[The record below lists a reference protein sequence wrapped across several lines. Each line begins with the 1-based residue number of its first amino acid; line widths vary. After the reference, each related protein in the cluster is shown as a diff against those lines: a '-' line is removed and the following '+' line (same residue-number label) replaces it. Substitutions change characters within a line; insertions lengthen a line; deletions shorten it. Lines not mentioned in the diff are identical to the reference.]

1 MKFREMT
8 YTRPD
13 IDALLARCKELAA
26 KAESA
31 ASGEALVAVYYEQS
45 RAFADYNTAANLAS
59 IHYTCDTRD
68 AAWKAEQDFFD
79 ANGPAVQNA
88 SVEISR
94 AFLANPHVDAL
105 TEAFGTTCVAGMKN
119 AVLGMDDRTIDLQKE
134 YNALVSQYQQV
145 YGGALVEF
153 DGKQLTIPQLG
164 PYKENLDPAVRRAAY
179 EAEAGYFDAH
189 RAELDELY
197 TKIVKNLNEQA
208 KILGYHD
215 YSELSYVRMNRIG
228 YGPEEIRKFRDQV
241 ANDVVP
247 QLKKVIELR
256 KKRTGIEHL
265 TFTDLPV
272 SFRDGNPKPIEGY
285 DARMAAS
292 RTMYHEL
299 SPETAAFIDFMQDNE
314 LFDVESRPGKMSGG
328 YMTSLPAYKAPFI
341 FANWN
346 NTSADVD
353 VLTHECGHAFEGYV
367 AERDPKVPADLECPG
382 MESAEIHSM
391 AMEFLTA
398 PWHHLLFGKDTEK
411 YALLHAEDSFLFL
424 AYGCIVDEFQ
434 HRMYQNPDL
443 TPDERNAVWLE
454 LEHKYRPWIDFDNLP
469 FYGRGAG
476 WQRQLHIYECPFYY
490 IDYCLSTMAALQFFL
505 LSLKDHKDAWQR
517 YLRLVRRAGMA
528 SYAELCET
536 AGLKVPFTD
545 GSIKAIAE
553 EMEQW
558 IAAHQVRAK
567 PNETS

>member
-1 MKFREMT
+1 MKFHEMT

-45 RAFADYNTAANLAS
+45 RAFADYNTAAQLAS

-68 AAWKAEQDFFD
+68 AYWKAEQDFFD
-79 ANGPAVQNA
+79 ANGPAVENA
-88 SVEISR
+88 RVEISR
-94 AFLANPHVDAL
+94 AFLANAHVDAL

-153 DGKQLTIPQLG
+153 D
-164 PYKENLDPAVRRAAY
+164 AAY
-179 EAEAGYFDAH
+179 EAEAAYFDAH
-189 RAELDELY
+189 RDELDGLY
-197 TKIVKNLNEQA
+197 TKIVKNLNAQA
-208 KILGYHD
+208 QILGYHD

-228 YGPEEIRKFRDQV
+228 YGPAEIRKFRDQV
-241 ANDVVP
+241 ASDVVP
-247 QLKKVIELR
+247 ELKKVIELR
-256 KKRTGIEHL
+256 CRRTGISHL
-265 TFTDLPV
+265 TFSDLPV
-272 SFRDGNPKPIEGY
+272 AFQNGNPSPIPGY
-285 DARMAAS
+285 DARMAAA

-299 SPETAAFIDFMQDNE
+299 SPETAEFIDFMQDNE

-328 YMTSLPAYKAPFI
+328 YMTSLPSYKAPFI

-434 HRMYQNPDL
+434 HKMYQNPDL

-454 LEHKYRPWIDFDNLP
+454 LEQPALLWPRCRL
-469 FYGRGAG
+469 
-476 WQRQLHIYECPFYY
+476 
-490 IDYCLSTMAALQFFL
+490 AASAPHL
-505 LSLKDHKDAWQR
+505 
-517 YLRLVRRAGMA
+517 
-528 SYAELCET
+528 
-536 AGLKVPFTD
+536 
-545 GSIKAIAE
+545 
-553 EMEQW
+553 
-558 IAAHQVRAK
+558 
-567 PNETS
+567 

>member
-1 MKFREMT
+1 MKFSEMT

-13 IDALLARCKELAA
+13 INALLARCKQLAA
-26 KAESA
+26 KAA
-31 ASGEALVAVYYEQS
+31 DAQDGDALIQVYYEQS
-45 RAFADYNTAANLAS
+45 RAFADYTTASQLAN

-68 AAWKAEQDFFD
+68 AYWKAEQDFFD
-79 ANGPAVQNA
+79 ANGPAVTNA

-94 AFLANPHVDAL
+94 AFLANPYVDAL
-105 TEAFGTTCVAGMKN
+105 TEHFGTTCVAGMKN
-119 AVLGMDDRTIDLQKE
+119 AVLGMDDRTVELQKE

-179 EAEAGYFDAH
+179 EAEAAYFDAH
-189 RAELDELY
+189 RDELDGLY
-197 TKIVKNLNEQA
+197 TKIVKNLNAQA
-208 KILGYHD
+208 QILGYHD

-228 YGPEEIRKFRDQV
+228 YGPAEIRKFRDQV

-247 QLKKVIELR
+247 ELKKVIELR
-256 KKRTGIEHL
+256 CKRTGISHL
-265 TFTDLPV
+265 TFSDLPV
-272 SFRDGNPKPIEGY
+272 AFQDGNPSPIPGY
-285 DARMAAS
+285 DARMAAA

-299 SPETAAFIDFMQDNE
+299 SPETAEFIDFMQDNE

-328 YMTSLPAYKAPFI
+328 YMTSLPSYKAPFI

-490 IDYCLSTMAALQFFL
+490 IDDCLSTMAALQFFL
-505 LSLKDHKDAWQR
+505 LSLKDHKDAWER
-517 YLRLVRRAGMA
+517 YLKLVRRAGLA
-528 SYAELCET
+528 SYTELMQT
-536 AGLKVPFTD
+536 AGLKVPFED
-545 GSIKAIAE
+545 GSIKAIAQQ
-553 EMEQW
+553 MGQW
-558 IAAHQVRAK
+558 IAEHQV
-567 PNETS
+567 

>member
-1 MKFREMT
+1 MKFNEMT

-13 IDALLARCKELAA
+13 IGALLARCKELAA
-26 KAESA
+26 KAA
-31 ASGEALVAVYYEQS
+31 AAPDGDALVRLYYEQS
-45 RAFADYNTAANLAS
+45 EAFAEYNTAANLAN

-68 AAWKAEQDFFD
+68 AYWKAEQDFFD
-79 ANGPAVQNA
+79 ANGPAVTNA

-105 TEAFGTTCVAGMKN
+105 TEKFGTTCVAGMKN
-119 AVLGMDDRTIDLQKE
+119 AVLGMDDRTVELQQQF
-134 YNALVSQYQQV
+134 NALVSRYQQI
-145 YGGALVEF
+145 YGGALVEL

-164 PYKENLDPAVRRAAY
+164 PYKEDLDPAVRRAAY

-197 TKIVKNLNEQA
+197 GEIVKNLNAQA
-208 KILGYHD
+208 RVMGYHD

-247 QLKKVIELR
+247 QLQKVMAMR
-256 KKRTGIEHL
+256 AKRTGIARP
-265 TFTDLPV
+265 TFTDLPIM
-272 SFRDGNPKPIEGY
+272 FKDGNPKPIPGY
-285 DARMAAS
+285 KARMDAA

-299 SPETAAFIDFMQDNE
+299 SPETAEFIDFMQDNE

-328 YMTSLPAYKAPFI
+328 YMTSLPSYKAPFI

-346 NTSADVD
+346 NTSGDVD

-367 AERDPKVPADLECPG
+367 AERDPAIPADLECPG

-398 PWHHLLFGKDTEK
+398 PWHHLLFGQDTDK
-411 YALLHAEDSFLFL
+411 YALLHAEDSFVFL
-424 AYGCIVDEFQ
+424 AYGCEVDEFQ
-434 HRMYQNPDL
+434 HIMYQNPDL
-443 TPDERNAVWLE
+443 TPDERNAEWLK
-454 LEHKYRPWIDFDNLP
+454 LEKKYRPWIDFAGLP

-505 LSLKDHKDAWQR
+505 LSLTDHKDAWQR

-528 SYAELCET
+528 SYTELLET
-536 AGLKVPFTD
+536 AGLKVPFEE
-545 GSIKAIAE
+545 GSIKGIAQQMTDWLE
-553 EMEQW
+553 
-558 IAAHQVRAK
+558 AHQV
-567 PNETS
+567 

>member
-1 MKFREMT
+1 MKFNEMT

-13 IDALLARCKELAA
+13 IGALLARCKELAA
-26 KAESA
+26 KAA
-31 ASGEALVAVYYEQS
+31 AAPDGDALVRLYYEQS
-45 RAFADYNTAANLAS
+45 EAFAEYNTAANLAN

-68 AAWKAEQDFFD
+68 AYWKAEQDFFD
-79 ANGPAVQNA
+79 ANGPAVTNA

-94 AFLANPHVDAL
+94 AFLANPHVDVL
-105 TEAFGTTCVAGMKN
+105 TAKFGTTCVAGMKN
-119 AVLGMDDRTIDLQKE
+119 AVLGMDDRTVELQQQF
-134 YNALVSQYQQV
+134 NALVSRYQQI
-145 YGGALVEF
+145 YGGALVEL

-164 PYKENLDPAVRRAAY
+164 PYKEDLDPAVRRAAY

-197 TKIVKNLNEQA
+197 GEIVKNLNAQA
-208 KILGYHD
+208 RVMGYHD

-247 QLKKVIELR
+247 QLQKVMALR
-256 KKRTGIEHL
+256 AKRTGIARP
-265 TFTDLPV
+265 TFTDLPIM
-272 SFRDGNPKPIEGY
+272 FKDGNPKPIPGY
-285 DARMAAS
+285 KARMDAA

-299 SPETAAFIDFMQDNE
+299 SPETAEFIDFMQDNE

-328 YMTSLPAYKAPFI
+328 YMTSLPSYKAPFI

-346 NTSADVD
+346 NTSGDVD

-367 AERDPKVPADLECPG
+367 AERDPAIPADLECPG

-398 PWHHLLFGKDTEK
+398 PWHHLLFGRDTDK
-411 YALLHAEDSFLFL
+411 YALLHAEDSFVFL
-424 AYGCIVDEFQ
+424 AYGCEVDEFQ
-434 HRMYQNPDL
+434 HIMYQNPDL
-443 TPDERNAVWLE
+443 TPDERNAEWLK
-454 LEHKYRPWIDFDNLP
+454 LEKKYRPWIDFDNLP

-505 LSLKDHKDAWQR
+505 LSLTDHKDAWQR

-528 SYAELCET
+528 SYTELLET
-536 AGLKVPFTD
+536 AGLKVPFEE
-545 GSIKAIAE
+545 GSIKGIAQQMTDWLE
-553 EMEQW
+553 T
-558 IAAHQVRAK
+558 HQV
-567 PNETS
+567 

>member
-1 MKFREMT
+1 MKFNEMT

-13 IDALLARCKELAA
+13 IGALLARCKELAA
-26 KAESA
+26 KAA
-31 ASGEALVAVYYEQS
+31 AAPDGDALVRLYYEQS
-45 RAFADYNTAANLAS
+45 EAFAEYNTAANLAN

-68 AAWKAEQDFFD
+68 AYWKAEQDFFD
-79 ANGPAVQNA
+79 ANGPAVTNA

-105 TEAFGTTCVAGMKN
+105 TEKFGTTCVAGMKN
-119 AVLGMDDRTIDLQKE
+119 AVLSMDDRTVELQQQF
-134 YNALVSQYQQV
+134 NALVSRYQQI
-145 YGGALVEF
+145 YGGALVEL

-164 PYKENLDPAVRRAAY
+164 PYKEDLDPAVRRAAY

-197 TKIVKNLNEQA
+197 GEIVKNLNAQA
-208 KILGYHD
+208 RVMGYHD

-247 QLKKVIELR
+247 QLQKVMALR
-256 KKRTGIEHL
+256 ARRTGIARP
-265 TFTDLPV
+265 TFTDLPIM
-272 SFRDGNPKPIEGY
+272 FKDGNPKPIPGY
-285 DARMAAS
+285 KARMDAA

-299 SPETAAFIDFMQDNE
+299 SPETAEFIDFMQDNE

-328 YMTSLPAYKAPFI
+328 YMTSLPSYKAPFI

-346 NTSADVD
+346 DTSGDVD

-367 AERDPKVPADLECPG
+367 AERDPAIPADLECPG

-398 PWHHLLFGKDTEK
+398 PWHHLLFGRDTDK
-411 YALLHAEDSFLFL
+411 YALLHAEDSFVFL
-424 AYGCIVDEFQ
+424 AYGCEVDEFQ
-434 HRMYQNPDL
+434 HIMYQNPDL
-443 TPDERNAVWLE
+443 TPDERNAEWLK
-454 LEHKYRPWIDFDNLP
+454 LEKKYRPWIDFAGLP

-505 LSLKDHKDAWQR
+505 LSLTDHKDAWER
-517 YLRLVRRAGMA
+517 YLRLVRRAGTA
-528 SYAELCET
+528 SYTELLET
-536 AGLKVPFTD
+536 AGLKVPFEE
-545 GSIKAIAE
+545 GSIKGIAQQMTDWLE
-553 EMEQW
+553 N
-558 IAAHQVRAK
+558 HQV
-567 PNETS
+567 

>member
-1 MKFREMT
+1 MKFNEMT

-13 IDALLARCKELAA
+13 IDALLARCRELAA
-26 KAESA
+26 KAA
-31 ASGEALVAVYYEQS
+31 AAPDGDALVRLYYEQS
-45 RAFADYNTAANLAS
+45 EAFAEYNTAANLAN

-68 AAWKAEQDFFD
+68 AYWKAEQDFFD
-79 ANGPAVQNA
+79 ANGPAVTNA

-105 TEAFGTTCVAGMKN
+105 TEKFGTTCVAGMKN
-119 AVLGMDDRTIDLQKE
+119 AVLSMDDRTVELQQQF
-134 YNALVSQYQQV
+134 NALVSRYQQI
-145 YGGALVEF
+145 YGGALVELG
-153 DGKQLTIPQLG
+153 GKQLTIPQLG
-164 PYKENLDPAVRRAAY
+164 PYKEDLDPAVRRAAY

-197 TKIVKNLNEQA
+197 GQIVQNLNAQA
-208 KILGYHD
+208 RVMGYHD

-247 QLKKVIELR
+247 QLQKVMALR
-256 KKRTGIEHL
+256 AKRTGIAHPA
-265 TFTDLPV
+265 FTDLPIL
-272 SFRDGNPKPIEGY
+272 FRDGNPKPIPGY
-285 DARMAAS
+285 KARMDAA

-299 SPETAAFIDFMQDNE
+299 SPETAEFIDFMQDNE

-328 YMTSLPAYKAPFI
+328 YMTSLPSYKAPFI

-346 NTSADVD
+346 DTSGDVD

-367 AERDPKVPADLECPG
+367 AERDPAIPADLECPG

-398 PWHHLLFGKDTEK
+398 PWHHLLFGRDTDK
-411 YALLHAEDSFLFL
+411 YALLHAEDSFVFL
-424 AYGCIVDEFQ
+424 AYGWEGDEFP
-434 HRMYQNPDL
+434 HIMYQNPDL
-443 TPDERNAVWLE
+443 TPDERNAEWLK
-454 LEHKYRPWIDFDNLP
+454 LEKKYRPWIDFDNLP

-505 LSLKDHKDAWQR
+505 LSLTDHKDAWAR
-517 YLRLVRRAGMA
+517 YLRLVRRAGTA
-528 SYAELCET
+528 SYTELLET
-536 AGLKVPFTD
+536 AGLKVPFEE
-545 GSIKAIAE
+545 GSIKGIAQQMTDWLE
-553 EMEQW
+553 T
-558 IAAHQVRAK
+558 HQV
-567 PNETS
+567 

>member
-1 MKFREMT
+1 M
-8 YTRPD
+8 
-13 IDALLARCKELAA
+13 
-26 KAESA
+26 
-31 ASGEALVAVYYEQS
+31 
-45 RAFADYNTAANLAS
+45 ANL
-59 IHYTCDTRD
+59 TLWD
-68 AAWKAEQDFFD
+68 
-79 ANGPAVQNA
+79 
-88 SVEISR
+88 
-94 AFLANPHVDAL
+94 
-105 TEAFGTTCVAGMKN
+105 
-119 AVLGMDDRTIDLQKE
+119 
-134 YNALVSQYQQV
+134 
-145 YGGALVEF
+145 
-153 DGKQLTIPQLG
+153 
-164 PYKENLDPAVRRAAY
+164 
-179 EAEAGYFDAH
+179 
-189 RAELDELY
+189 
-197 TKIVKNLNEQA
+197 
-208 KILGYHD
+208 
-215 YSELSYVRMNRIG
+215 
-228 YGPEEIRKFRDQV
+228 
-241 ANDVVP
+241 
-247 QLKKVIELR
+247 QLKEWKSPKYKWVD
-256 KKRTGIEHL
+256 L
-265 TFTDLPV
+265 T
-272 SFRDGNPKPIEGY
+272 
-285 DARMAAS
+285 
-292 RTMYHEL
+292 HEL

-558 IAAHQVRAK
+558 IAAHQV
-567 PNETS
+567 

>member
-1 MKFREMT
+1 MKFNEMT

-13 IDALLARCKELAA
+13 IGALLARCRELAA
-26 KAESA
+26 KAA
-31 ASGEALVAVYYEQS
+31 AAPDGDALVRLYYEQS
-45 RAFADYNTAANLAS
+45 EAFAEYNTAANLAN

-68 AAWKAEQDFFD
+68 AYWKAEQDFFD
-79 ANGPAVQNA
+79 ANGPAVTNA

-105 TEAFGTTCVAGMKN
+105 TAKFGTTCVAGMKN
-119 AVLGMDDRTIDLQKE
+119 AVLGMDDRTVELQQQF
-134 YNALVSQYQQV
+134 NALVSRYQQI
-145 YGGALVEF
+145 YGGALVEL

-164 PYKENLDPAVRRAAY
+164 PYKEDLDPAVRRAAY

-197 TKIVKNLNEQA
+197 GEIVKNLNAQA
-208 KILGYHD
+208 RVMGYHD

-247 QLKKVIELR
+247 QLQKVMALR
-256 KKRTGIEHL
+256 AKRTGIARP
-265 TFTDLPV
+265 TFTDLPIM
-272 SFRDGNPKPIEGY
+272 FKDGNPKPIPGY
-285 DARMAAS
+285 KARMDAA

-299 SPETAAFIDFMQDNE
+299 SPETAEFIDFMQDNE

-328 YMTSLPAYKAPFI
+328 YMTSLPSYKAPFI

-346 NTSADVD
+346 NTSGDVD
-353 VLTHECGHAFEGYV
+353 VLTHECGHAFEGFV
-367 AERDPKVPADLECPG
+367 AERDPAIPADLECPG

-398 PWHHLLFGKDTEK
+398 PWHHLLFGRDTDK
-411 YALLHAEDSFLFL
+411 YALLHAEDSFVFL
-424 AYGCIVDEFQ
+424 AYGCEVDEFQ
-434 HRMYQNPDL
+434 HIMYQNPDL
-443 TPDERNAVWLE
+443 TPDERNAEWLK
-454 LEHKYRPWIDFDNLP
+454 LEKKYRPWIDFAGLP

-505 LSLKDHKDAWQR
+505 LSLTDHKDAWER

-528 SYAELCET
+528 SYTELLET
-536 AGLKVPFTD
+536 AGLKVPFEE
-545 GSIKAIAE
+545 GSIKGIAQQMTDWLE
-553 EMEQW
+553 N
-558 IAAHQVRAK
+558 HQV
-567 PNETS
+567 

>member
-1 MKFREMT
+1 MKFNEMT

-13 IDALLARCKELAA
+13 IDALLARCRELAA
-26 KAESA
+26 KAA
-31 ASGEALVAVYYEQS
+31 AAPDGDALVRLYYEQS
-45 RAFADYNTAANLAS
+45 EAFAEYNTAANLAN

-68 AAWKAEQDFFD
+68 AYWKAEQDFFD
-79 ANGPAVQNA
+79 ANGPAVTNA

-105 TEAFGTTCVAGMKN
+105 TEKFGTTCVAGMKN
-119 AVLGMDDRTIDLQKE
+119 AVLSMDDRTVELQQQF
-134 YNALVSQYQQV
+134 NALVSRYQQI
-145 YGGALVEF
+145 YGGALVEL

-164 PYKENLDPAVRRAAY
+164 PYKEDLDPAVRRAAY
-179 EAEAGYFDAH
+179 EAEASYFDAH

-197 TKIVKNLNEQA
+197 GQIVQNLNAQA
-208 KILGYHD
+208 RVMGYHD

-247 QLKKVIELR
+247 QLQKVMALR
-256 KKRTGIEHL
+256 AKRTGIAHPA
-265 TFTDLPV
+265 FTDLPIL
-272 SFRDGNPKPIEGY
+272 FRDGNPKPIPGY
-285 DARMAAS
+285 KARMDAA

-299 SPETAAFIDFMQDNE
+299 SPETAEFIDFMQDNE

-328 YMTSLPAYKAPFI
+328 YMTSLPSYKAPFI

-346 NTSADVD
+346 DTSGDVD

-367 AERDPKVPADLECPG
+367 AERDPAIPADLECPG

-398 PWHHLLFGKDTEK
+398 PWHHLLFGKDTDK
-411 YALLHAEDSFLFL
+411 YALLHAEDSFVFL
-424 AYGCIVDEFQ
+424 AYGCEVDEFQ
-434 HRMYQNPDL
+434 HIMYQNPDL
-443 TPDERNAVWLE
+443 TPDERNAEWLK
-454 LEHKYRPWIDFDNLP
+454 LEKKYRPWIDFDNLP

-505 LSLKDHKDAWQR
+505 LSLTDHKDAWAR
-517 YLRLVRRAGMA
+517 YLRLVRRAGTA
-528 SYAELCET
+528 SYTELLET
-536 AGLKVPFTD
+536 AGLKVPFEE
-545 GSIKAIAE
+545 GSIKGIAQQMTDWLE
-553 EMEQW
+553 N
-558 IAAHQVRAK
+558 HQV
-567 PNETS
+567 

>member
-1 MKFREMT
+1 MKFNEMT

-13 IDALLARCKELAA
+13 IGALLARCKELAA
-26 KAESA
+26 KAA
-31 ASGEALVAVYYEQS
+31 AAPDGDALVRLYYEQS
-45 RAFADYNTAANLAS
+45 EAFAEYNTAANLAN

-68 AAWKAEQDFFD
+68 EYWKAEQDFFD
-79 ANGPAVQNA
+79 ANGPAVTNA

-94 AFLANPHVDAL
+94 SFLANPHVDAL
-105 TEAFGTTCVAGMKN
+105 TEKFGTTCVAGMKN
-119 AVLGMDDRTIDLQKE
+119 AVLGMDDRTVELQQQF
-134 YNALVSQYQQV
+134 NALVSRYQQI
-145 YGGALVEF
+145 YGGALVEL

-164 PYKENLDPAVRRAAY
+164 PYKEDLDPAVRRAAY

-197 TKIVKNLNEQA
+197 GEIVKNLNAQA
-208 KILGYHD
+208 RVMGYHD

-247 QLKKVIELR
+247 QLQKVMAMR
-256 KKRTGIEHL
+256 AKRTGIARP
-265 TFTDLPV
+265 TFTDLPIM
-272 SFRDGNPKPIEGY
+272 FKDGNPKPIPGY
-285 DARMAAS
+285 KARMDAA

-299 SPETAAFIDFMQDNE
+299 SPETAEFIDFMQDNE

-328 YMTSLPAYKAPFI
+328 YMTSLPSYKAPFI

-346 NTSADVD
+346 NTSGDVD

-367 AERDPKVPADLECPG
+367 AELDPEVPADLECPG

-398 PWHHLLFGKDTEK
+398 PWHHLLFGRDTDK
-411 YALLHAEDSFLFL
+411 YALLHAEDSFVFL
-424 AYGCIVDEFQ
+424 AYGCEVDEFQ
-434 HRMYQNPDL
+434 HIMYQNPDL
-443 TPDERNAVWLE
+443 TPDERNAEWLK
-454 LEHKYRPWIDFDNLP
+454 LEKKYRPWIDFAGLP

-505 LSLKDHKDAWQR
+505 LSLTDHKDAWQR

-528 SYAELCET
+528 SYTELLET
-536 AGLKVPFTD
+536 AGLKVPFEE
-545 GSIKAIAE
+545 GSIKGIAQQMTDWLE
-553 EMEQW
+553 
-558 IAAHQVRAK
+558 AHQV
-567 PNETS
+567 

>member
-1 MKFREMT
+1 MKFNEMT

-13 IDALLARCKELAA
+13 IDALLARCRELAA
-26 KAESA
+26 KAA
-31 ASGEALVAVYYEQS
+31 AAPDGAALVRLYYEQS
-45 RAFADYNTAANLAS
+45 EAFAEYNTAANLAN

-68 AAWKAEQDFFD
+68 AYWKAEQDFFD
-79 ANGPAVQNA
+79 ANGPAVTNA

-105 TEAFGTTCVAGMKN
+105 TEKFGTTCVAGMKN
-119 AVLGMDDRTIDLQKE
+119 AVLSMDDRTVELQQQF
-134 YNALVSQYQQV
+134 NALVSRYQQI
-145 YGGALVEF
+145 YGGALVEL

-164 PYKENLDPAVRRAAY
+164 PYKEDLDPAVRRAAY

-197 TKIVKNLNEQA
+197 GQIVQNLNAQA
-208 KILGYHD
+208 RVMGYHD

-247 QLKKVIELR
+247 QLQKVMALR
-256 KKRTGIEHL
+256 AKRTGIAHPA
-265 TFTDLPV
+265 FTDLPIL
-272 SFRDGNPKPIEGY
+272 FRDGNPKPIPGY
-285 DARMAAS
+285 KARMDAA

-299 SPETAAFIDFMQDNE
+299 SPETAEFIDFMQDNE

-328 YMTSLPAYKAPFI
+328 YMTSLPSYKAPFI

-346 NTSADVD
+346 DTSGDVD

-367 AERDPKVPADLECPG
+367 AERDPAIPAELECPG

-398 PWHHLLFGKDTEK
+398 PWHHLLFGRDTDK
-411 YALLHAEDSFLFL
+411 YALLHAEDSFVFL
-424 AYGCIVDEFQ
+424 AYGCEVDEFQ
-434 HRMYQNPDL
+434 HIMYQNPDL
-443 TPDERNAVWLE
+443 TPDERNAEWLK
-454 LEHKYRPWIDFDNLP
+454 LEKKYRPWIDFDNLP

-505 LSLKDHKDAWQR
+505 LSLTDHKDAWER
-517 YLRLVRRAGMA
+517 YLRLVRRAGTA
-528 SYAELCET
+528 SYTELLET
-536 AGLKVPFTD
+536 AGLKVPFEE
-545 GSIKAIAE
+545 GSIKGIAQQMTDWLE
-553 EMEQW
+553 S
-558 IAAHQVRAK
+558 HQV
-567 PNETS
+567 

>member
-1 MKFREMT
+1 MKFNEMT

-13 IDALLARCKELAA
+13 IGALLARCKELAA
-26 KAESA
+26 KAA
-31 ASGEALVAVYYEQS
+31 AAPDGDALVRLYYEQS
-45 RAFADYNTAANLAS
+45 EAFAEYNTAANLAN

-68 AAWKAEQDFFD
+68 EYWKAEQDFFD
-79 ANGPAVQNA
+79 ANGPAVTNA

-94 AFLANPHVDAL
+94 AFLANPHVDVL
-105 TEAFGTTCVAGMKN
+105 TAKFGTTCVAGMKN
-119 AVLGMDDRTIDLQKE
+119 AVLGMDDRTVELQQQF
-134 YNALVSQYQQV
+134 NALVSRYQQI
-145 YGGALVEF
+145 YGGALVEL

-164 PYKENLDPAVRRAAY
+164 PYKEDLDPAVRRAAY

-197 TKIVKNLNEQA
+197 GEIVKNLNAQA
-208 KILGYHD
+208 RVMGYHD

-247 QLKKVIELR
+247 QLQKVMALR
-256 KKRTGIEHL
+256 AKRTGIARP
-265 TFTDLPV
+265 TFTDLPIM
-272 SFRDGNPKPIEGY
+272 FKDGNPKPIPGY
-285 DARMAAS
+285 KARMDAA

-299 SPETAAFIDFMQDNE
+299 SPETAEFIDFMQDNE

-328 YMTSLPAYKAPFI
+328 YMTSLPSYKAPFI

-346 NTSADVD
+346 NTSGDVD

-367 AERDPKVPADLECPG
+367 AECDPNVPADLECPG

-398 PWHHLLFGKDTEK
+398 PWHHLLFGKDTDK
-411 YALLHAEDSFLFL
+411 YALLHAEDSFVFL
-424 AYGCIVDEFQ
+424 AYGCEVDEFQ
-434 HRMYQNPDL
+434 HIMYQNPDL
-443 TPDERNAVWLE
+443 TPDERNAEWLK
-454 LEHKYRPWIDFDNLP
+454 LEKKYRPWIDFDNLP

-505 LSLKDHKDAWQR
+505 LSLTDHKDAWER
-517 YLRLVRRAGMA
+517 YLKLVRRAGLA
-528 SYAELCET
+528 SYTELLET
-536 AGLKVPFTD
+536 AGLKVPFED
-545 GSIKAIAE
+545 GSIKGIAQQMTDWLE
-553 EMEQW
+553 
-558 IAAHQVRAK
+558 AHQV
-567 PNETS
+567 

>member
-1 MKFREMT
+1 MKFNEMT

-13 IDALLARCKELAA
+13 IDALLARCRELAA
-26 KAESA
+26 KAA
-31 ASGEALVAVYYEQS
+31 AAPDGAALVRLYYEQS
-45 RAFADYNTAANLAS
+45 EAFAEYNTAANLAN

-68 AAWKAEQDFFD
+68 AYWKAEQDFFD
-79 ANGPAVQNA
+79 ANGPAVTNA

-105 TEAFGTTCVAGMKN
+105 TEKFGTTCVAGMKN
-119 AVLGMDDRTIDLQKE
+119 AVLSMDDRTVELQQQF
-134 YNALVSQYQQV
+134 NALVSRYQQI
-145 YGGALVEF
+145 YGGALVEL

-164 PYKENLDPAVRRAAY
+164 PYKEDLNPAVRRAAY

-197 TKIVKNLNEQA
+197 GQIVQNLNAQA
-208 KILGYHD
+208 RVMGYHD

-247 QLKKVIELR
+247 QLQKVMALR
-256 KKRTGIEHL
+256 AKRTGIAHPA
-265 TFTDLPV
+265 FTDLPIL
-272 SFRDGNPKPIEGY
+272 FRDGNPKPIPGY
-285 DARMAAS
+285 KARMDAA

-299 SPETAAFIDFMQDNE
+299 SPETAEFIDFMQDNE

-328 YMTSLPAYKAPFI
+328 YMTSLPSYKAPFI

-346 NTSADVD
+346 DTSGDVD

-367 AERDPKVPADLECPG
+367 AERDPAIPADLECPG

-398 PWHHLLFGKDTEK
+398 PWHHLLFGKDTDK
-411 YALLHAEDSFLFL
+411 YALLHAEDSFVFL
-424 AYGCIVDEFQ
+424 AYGCEVDEFQ
-434 HRMYQNPDL
+434 HIMYQNPDL
-443 TPDERNAVWLE
+443 TPDERNAEWLK
-454 LEHKYRPWIDFDNLP
+454 LEKKYRPWIDFDNLP

-476 WQRQLHIYECPFYY
+476 WQRQLHIYECPFYF

-505 LSLKDHKDAWQR
+505 LSLTDHKDAWER
-517 YLRLVRRAGMA
+517 YLRLVRRAGTA
-528 SYAELCET
+528 SYTELLET
-536 AGLKVPFTD
+536 AGLKVPFEE
-545 GSIKAIAE
+545 GSIKGIAQQMTDWLE
-553 EMEQW
+553 N
-558 IAAHQVRAK
+558 HQV
-567 PNETS
+567 

>member
-1 MKFREMT
+1 MKFNEMT

-13 IDALLARCKELAA
+13 IGALLARCKELAA
-26 KAESA
+26 KAA
-31 ASGEALVAVYYEQS
+31 AAPDGDALVRLYYEQS
-45 RAFADYNTAANLAS
+45 EAFAEYNTAANLAN

-68 AAWKAEQDFFD
+68 EYWKAEQDFFD
-79 ANGPAVQNA
+79 ANGPAVTNA

-105 TEAFGTTCVAGMKN
+105 TEKFGTTCVAGMKN
-119 AVLGMDDRTIDLQKE
+119 AVLSMDDRTVELQQQF
-134 YNALVSQYQQV
+134 NALVSRYQQI
-145 YGGALVEF
+145 YGGALVEL

-164 PYKENLDPAVRRAAY
+164 PYKEDLDPAVRRAAY

-197 TKIVKNLNEQA
+197 GEIVKNLNAQA
-208 KILGYHD
+208 RVMGYHD

-247 QLKKVIELR
+247 QLQKVMALR
-256 KKRTGIEHL
+256 AKRTGIARP
-265 TFTDLPV
+265 TFTDLPIM
-272 SFRDGNPKPIEGY
+272 FKDGNPKPIPGY
-285 DARMAAS
+285 KARMDAA

-299 SPETAAFIDFMQDNE
+299 SPETAEFIDFMQDNE

-328 YMTSLPAYKAPFI
+328 YMTSLPSYKAPFI

-346 NTSADVD
+346 NTSGDVD

-367 AERDPKVPADLECPG
+367 AERDPAIPADLECPG

-398 PWHHLLFGKDTEK
+398 PWHHLLFGRDTDK
-411 YALLHAEDSFLFL
+411 YALLHAEDSFVFL
-424 AYGCIVDEFQ
+424 AYGCEVDEFQ
-434 HRMYQNPDL
+434 HIMYQNPDL
-443 TPDERNAVWLE
+443 TPDERNAEWLK
-454 LEHKYRPWIDFDNLP
+454 LEKKYRPWIDFAGLP

-505 LSLKDHKDAWQR
+505 LSLTDHKDAWER

-528 SYAELCET
+528 SYTELLET
-536 AGLKVPFTD
+536 AGLKVPFEE
-545 GSIKAIAE
+545 GSIKGIAQQMTDWLE
-553 EMEQW
+553 N
-558 IAAHQVRAK
+558 HQV
-567 PNETS
+567 

>member
-1 MKFREMT
+1 MKFNEMT

-13 IDALLARCKELAA
+13 IGALLARCKELAA
-26 KAESA
+26 KAA
-31 ASGEALVAVYYEQS
+31 AAPDGDALVRLYYEQS
-45 RAFADYNTAANLAS
+45 EAFAEYNTAANLAN

-68 AAWKAEQDFFD
+68 AYWKAEQDFFD
-79 ANGPAVQNA
+79 ANGPAVTNA

-105 TEAFGTTCVAGMKN
+105 TKKFGTTCVAGMKN
-119 AVLGMDDRTIDLQKE
+119 AVLSMDDRTVELQQQF
-134 YNALVSQYQQV
+134 NALVSRYQQI
-145 YGGALVEF
+145 YGGALVEL

-164 PYKENLDPAVRRAAY
+164 PYKEDLDPAVRRAAY

-197 TKIVKNLNEQA
+197 GQIVQNLNAQA
-208 KILGYHD
+208 RVMGYHD

-247 QLKKVIELR
+247 QLQKVMALR
-256 KKRTGIEHL
+256 AKRTGIAHPA
-265 TFTDLPV
+265 FTDLPIL
-272 SFRDGNPKPIEGY
+272 FRDGNPKPIPGY
-285 DARMAAS
+285 KARMDAA

-299 SPETAAFIDFMQDNE
+299 SPETAEFIDFMQDNE

-328 YMTSLPAYKAPFI
+328 YMTSLPSYKAPFI

-346 NTSADVD
+346 DTSGDVD

-367 AERDPKVPADLECPG
+367 AERDPAIPADLECPG

-398 PWHHLLFGKDTEK
+398 PWHHLLFGRDTDK
-411 YALLHAEDSFLFL
+411 YALLHAEDSFVFL
-424 AYGCIVDEFQ
+424 AYGCEVDEFQ
-434 HRMYQNPDL
+434 HIMYQNPDL
-443 TPDERNAVWLE
+443 TPDERNAEWLK
-454 LEHKYRPWIDFDNLP
+454 LEKKYRPWIDFDNLP

-505 LSLKDHKDAWQR
+505 LSLTDHKDAWAR
-517 YLRLVRRAGMA
+517 YLRLVRRAGTA
-528 SYAELCET
+528 SYTELLET
-536 AGLKVPFTD
+536 AGLKVPFEE
-545 GSIKAIAE
+545 GSIKGIAQQMTDWLE
-553 EMEQW
+553 T
-558 IAAHQVRAK
+558 HQV
-567 PNETS
+567 

>member
-1 MKFREMT
+1 MKFNEMT

-13 IDALLARCKELAA
+13 IDALLARCRELAA
-26 KAESA
+26 KAA
-31 ASGEALVAVYYEQS
+31 AAPDGDALVRLYYEQS
-45 RAFADYNTAANLAS
+45 EAFAEYNTAANLAN

-68 AAWKAEQDFFD
+68 AYWKAEQDFFD
-79 ANGPAVQNA
+79 ANGPAVTNA

-105 TEAFGTTCVAGMKN
+105 TEKFGTTCVAGMKN
-119 AVLGMDDRTIDLQKE
+119 AVLSMDDRTVELQQQF
-134 YNALVSQYQQV
+134 NALVSRYQQI
-145 YGGALVEF
+145 YGGALVEL

-164 PYKENLDPAVRRAAY
+164 PYKEDLDPAVRRAAY

-197 TKIVKNLNEQA
+197 GQIVQNLNAQA
-208 KILGYHD
+208 RVMGYHD

-247 QLKKVIELR
+247 QLQKVMALR
-256 KKRTGIEHL
+256 AKRTGIARP
-265 TFTDLPV
+265 TFTDLPIM
-272 SFRDGNPKPIEGY
+272 FKDGNPKPIPGY
-285 DARMAAS
+285 KARMDAA

-299 SPETAAFIDFMQDNE
+299 SPETAEFIDFMQDNE

-328 YMTSLPAYKAPFI
+328 YMTSLPSYKAPFI

-346 NTSADVD
+346 DTSGDVD

-367 AERDPKVPADLECPG
+367 AERDPAIPADLECPG

-398 PWHHLLFGKDTEK
+398 PWHHLLFGRDTDK
-411 YALLHAEDSFLFL
+411 YALLHAEDSFVFL
-424 AYGCIVDEFQ
+424 AYGCEVDEFQ
-434 HRMYQNPDL
+434 HIMYQNPDL
-443 TPDERNAVWLE
+443 TPDERNAEWLK
-454 LEHKYRPWIDFDNLP
+454 LEKKYRPWIDFAGLP

-505 LSLKDHKDAWQR
+505 LSLTDHKDAWQR
-517 YLRLVRRAGMA
+517 YLRLVRRAGTA
-528 SYAELCET
+528 SYTELLET
-536 AGLKVPFTD
+536 AGLKVPFEE
-545 GSIKAIAE
+545 GSIKGIAQQMTDWLE
-553 EMEQW
+553 N
-558 IAAHQVRAK
+558 HQV
-567 PNETS
+567 

>member
-1 MKFREMT
+1 MKFSEMT

-26 KAESA
+26 KAA
-31 ASGEALVAVYYEQS
+31 AAPDGGALVKLYYEQS
-45 RAFADYNTAANLAS
+45 EAFAEYNTAANLAN

-68 AAWKAEQDFFD
+68 AYWKAEQDFFD
-79 ANGPAVQNA
+79 ANGPAVTNA

-105 TEAFGTTCVAGMKN
+105 TAKFGTTCVAGMKN
-119 AVLGMDDRTIDLQKE
+119 AVLSMDDRTVELQQKF
-134 YNALVSQYQQV
+134 NALVSRYQQI
-145 YGGALVEF
+145 YGGALVEL

-164 PYKENLDPAVRRAAY
+164 PYKEDLDPAVRRAAY

-197 TKIVKNLNEQA
+197 GEIVQNLNAQA
-208 KILGYHD
+208 KVMGYHD

-241 ANDVVP
+241 ARDVVP
-247 QLKKVIELR
+247 QLQKVMAMR
-256 KKRTGIEHL
+256 AKRTGIEHPA
-265 TFTDLPV
+265 FTDLPIM
-272 SFRDGNPKPIEGY
+272 FKDGNPKPIPGY
-285 DARMAAS
+285 KARMDAA
-292 RTMYHEL
+292 RTMYHAL
-299 SPETAAFIDFMQDNE
+299 SPETAEFIDFMQDNE

-328 YMTSLPAYKAPFI
+328 YMTSLPSYKAPFI

-346 NTSADVD
+346 NTSGDVD

-367 AERDPKVPADLECPG
+367 AERDPAIPADLECPG

-398 PWHHLLFGKDTEK
+398 PWHHLLFGKDTGK
-411 YALLHAEDSFLFL
+411 YALLHAEDSFVFL
-424 AYGCIVDEFQ
+424 AYGCEVDEFQ
-434 HRMYQNPDL
+434 HIMYQNPDL
-443 TPDERNAVWLE
+443 TPDERNAEWLK
-454 LEHKYRPWIDFDNLP
+454 LEKKYRPWIDFAGLP

-505 LSLKDHKDAWQR
+505 LSLTDHKDAWQR
-517 YLRLVRRAGMA
+517 YLRLVRRAGTA
-528 SYAELCET
+528 SYTELLQT
-536 AGLKVPFTD
+536 AGLKVPFED
-545 GSIKAIAE
+545 GSIKGIAQQMTDWLE
-553 EMEQW
+553 
-558 IAAHQVRAK
+558 AHQV
-567 PNETS
+567 

>member
-1 MKFREMT
+1 MKFNEMP

-26 KAESA
+26 RA
-31 ASGEALVAVYYEQS
+31 AAAPDGDALVVLYYEQS
-45 RAFADYNTAANLAS
+45 EAFAEYNTASQLAN

-68 AAWKAEQDFFD
+68 AYWKAEQDFFD
-79 ANGPAVQNA
+79 ANGPAVTNA

-105 TEAFGTTCVAGMKN
+105 TAKFGTTCVAGMKN
-119 AVLGMDDRTIDLQKE
+119 AVLSMDDRTVELQQQF
-134 YNALVSQYQQV
+134 NALVSKYQQI
-145 YGGALVEF
+145 YGGALVEL

-164 PYKENLDPAVRRAAY
+164 PYKEDLDPAVRRAAY

-189 RAELDELY
+189 RDELDALY
-197 TKIVKNLNEQA
+197 GEIVKNLNAQA
-208 KILGYHD
+208 KVLGYKD

-228 YGPEEIRKFRDQV
+228 YGPEEIKKFRDQV

-247 QLKKVIELR
+247 LLQKVMAMR
-256 KKRTGIEHL
+256 AKRTGIAHP
-265 TFTDLPV
+265 TFTDLPIM
-272 SFRDGNPKPIEGY
+272 FKDGNPKPIPGY
-285 DARMAAS
+285 EARMDAA

-299 SPETAAFIDFMQDNE
+299 SPETAEFIDFMQDNE

-328 YMTSLPAYKAPFI
+328 YMTSLPSYKAPFI

-346 NTSADVD
+346 NTSGDVD

-367 AERDPKVPADLECPG
+367 AERDPAIPADLECPG

-398 PWHHLLFGKDTEK
+398 PWHHLLFGKDTDK
-411 YALLHAEDSFLFL
+411 YALLHAEDSFVFL
-424 AYGCIVDEFQ
+424 AYGCEVDEFQ
-434 HRMYQNPDL
+434 HIMYQHPEL
-443 TPDERNAVWLE
+443 TPDERNAEWLR
-454 LEHKYRPWIDFDNLP
+454 LEKKYRPWIDFDHLP

-505 LSLKDHKDAWQR
+505 LSLTDHKDAWER

-528 SYAELCET
+528 SYTELLET
-536 AGLKVPFTD
+536 AGLKVPFEE
-545 GSIKAIAE
+545 GSIKGIAQQMTDWLE
-553 EMEQW
+553 T
-558 IAAHQVRAK
+558 HQV
-567 PNETS
+567 

>member
-1 MKFREMT
+1 MKFNEMT

-13 IDALLARCKELAA
+13 IDALLARCRELAA
-26 KAESA
+26 KAA
-31 ASGEALVAVYYEQS
+31 AAPDGDALVRLYYEQS
-45 RAFADYNTAANLAS
+45 EAFAEYNTAANLAN

-68 AAWKAEQDFFD
+68 AYWKAEQDFFD
-79 ANGPAVQNA
+79 ANGPAVTNA

-105 TEAFGTTCVAGMKN
+105 TEKFGTTCVAGMKN
-119 AVLGMDDRTIDLQKE
+119 AVLSMDDRTVELQQQF
-134 YNALVSQYQQV
+134 NALVSRYQQI
-145 YGGALVEF
+145 YGGALVEL

-164 PYKENLDPAVRRAAY
+164 PYKEDLDPAVRRAAY
-179 EAEAGYFDAH
+179 EAEASYFDAH

-197 TKIVKNLNEQA
+197 GQIVQNLNAQA
-208 KILGYHD
+208 RVMGYHD
-215 YSELSYVRMNRIG
+215 YSELSYVRKNRIG

-247 QLKKVIELR
+247 QLQKVMALR
-256 KKRTGIEHL
+256 AKRTGIAHPA
-265 TFTDLPV
+265 FTDLPIL
-272 SFRDGNPKPIEGY
+272 FRDGNPKPIPGY
-285 DARMAAS
+285 KARMDAA

-299 SPETAAFIDFMQDNE
+299 SPETAEFIDFMQENE

-328 YMTSLPAYKAPFI
+328 YMTSLPSYKAPFI

-346 NTSADVD
+346 DTSGDVD

-367 AERDPKVPADLECPG
+367 AERDPAIPADLECPG

-398 PWHHLLFGKDTEK
+398 PWHHLLFGRDTDK
-411 YALLHAEDSFLFL
+411 YALLHAEDSFVFL
-424 AYGCIVDEFQ
+424 AYGCEVDEFQ
-434 HRMYQNPDL
+434 HIMYQNPDL
-443 TPDERNAVWLE
+443 TPDERNAEWLK
-454 LEHKYRPWIDFDNLP
+454 LEKKYRPWIDFDNLP

-505 LSLKDHKDAWQR
+505 LSLTDHKDAWAR
-517 YLRLVRRAGMA
+517 YLRLVRRAGTA
-528 SYAELCET
+528 SYTELLET
-536 AGLKVPFTD
+536 AGLKVPFEE
-545 GSIKAIAE
+545 GSIKGIAQQMTDWLE
-553 EMEQW
+553 N
-558 IAAHQVRAK
+558 HQV
-567 PNETS
+567 

>member
-1 MKFREMT
+1 MKFNEMT

-13 IDALLARCKELAA
+13 IDALLARCRELAA
-26 KAESA
+26 KAA
-31 ASGEALVAVYYEQS
+31 AAPDGDALVRLYYEQS
-45 RAFADYNTAANLAS
+45 EAFAEYNTAANLAN

-68 AAWKAEQDFFD
+68 AYWKAEQDFFD
-79 ANGPAVQNA
+79 ANGPAVTNA

-105 TEAFGTTCVAGMKN
+105 TEKFGTTCVAGMKN
-119 AVLGMDDRTIDLQKE
+119 AVLSMDDRTVELQQQF
-134 YNALVSQYQQV
+134 NALVSRYQQI
-145 YGGALVEF
+145 YGGALVEL

-164 PYKENLDPAVRRAAY
+164 PYKEDLDPAVRRAAY

-197 TKIVKNLNEQA
+197 GQIVQNLNAQA
-208 KILGYHD
+208 RVMGYHD

-247 QLKKVIELR
+247 QLQKVMALR
-256 KKRTGIEHL
+256 AKRTGIAHPA
-265 TFTDLPV
+265 FTDLPIL
-272 SFRDGNPKPIEGY
+272 FRDGNPKPIPGY
-285 DARMAAS
+285 KARMDAA

-299 SPETAAFIDFMQDNE
+299 SPETAEFIDFMQDNE

-328 YMTSLPAYKAPFI
+328 YMTSLPSYKAPFI

-346 NTSADVD
+346 DTSGDVD

-367 AERDPKVPADLECPG
+367 AERDPAIPADLECPG

-398 PWHHLLFGKDTEK
+398 PWHHLLFGRDTDK
-411 YALLHAEDSFLFL
+411 YALLHAEDSFVFL
-424 AYGCIVDEFQ
+424 AYGCEVDEFQ
-434 HRMYQNPDL
+434 HIMYQNPDL
-443 TPDERNAVWLE
+443 TPDERNAEWLK
-454 LEHKYRPWIDFDNLP
+454 LEKKYRPWIDFDNLP

-505 LSLKDHKDAWQR
+505 LSLTDHKDAWAR
-517 YLRLVRRAGMA
+517 YLSLVRRAGTA
-528 SYAELCET
+528 SYTELLET
-536 AGLKVPFTD
+536 AGLKVPFEE
-545 GSIKAIAE
+545 GSIKGIAQQMTDWLE
-553 EMEQW
+553 N
-558 IAAHQVRAK
+558 HQV
-567 PNETS
+567 

>member
-1 MKFREMT
+1 MKFNEMT

-13 IDALLARCKELAA
+13 IGALLARCKELAA
-26 KAESA
+26 KAA
-31 ASGEALVAVYYEQS
+31 AAPDGDALVRLYYEQS
-45 RAFADYNTAANLAS
+45 EAFAEYNTAANLAN

-68 AAWKAEQDFFD
+68 EYWKAEQDFFD
-79 ANGPAVQNA
+79 ANGPAVTNA

-105 TEAFGTTCVAGMKN
+105 TEKFGTTCVAGMKN
-119 AVLGMDDRTIDLQKE
+119 AVLGMDDRTVELQQQF
-134 YNALVSQYQQV
+134 NALVSRYQQI
-145 YGGALVEF
+145 YGGALVEL

-164 PYKENLDPAVRRAAY
+164 PYKEDLDPAVRRAAY

-197 TKIVKNLNEQA
+197 GEIVKNLNAQA
-208 KILGYHD
+208 RVMGYHD

-247 QLKKVIELR
+247 QLQKVMALR
-256 KKRTGIEHL
+256 AKRTGIARP
-265 TFTDLPV
+265 TFTDLPIM
-272 SFRDGNPKPIEGY
+272 FKDGNPKPIPGY
-285 DARMAAS
+285 KARMDAA

-299 SPETAAFIDFMQDNE
+299 SPETAEFIDFMQDNE

-328 YMTSLPAYKAPFI
+328 YMTSLPSYKAPFI

-346 NTSADVD
+346 NTSGDVD

-367 AERDPKVPADLECPG
+367 AVPADLECPG

-398 PWHHLLFGKDTEK
+398 PWHHLLFGRDTDK
-411 YALLHAEDSFLFL
+411 YALLHAEDSFVFL
-424 AYGCIVDEFQ
+424 AYGCEVDEFQ
-434 HRMYQNPDL
+434 HIMYQNPDL
-443 TPDERNAVWLE
+443 TPDERNAEWLK
-454 LEHKYRPWIDFDNLP
+454 LEKKYRPWIDFAGLP

-505 LSLKDHKDAWQR
+505 LSLTDHKDAWQR

-528 SYAELCET
+528 SYTELLET
-536 AGLKVPFTD
+536 AGLKVPFEE
-545 GSIKAIAE
+545 GSIKGIAQQMTDWLE
-553 EMEQW
+553 T
-558 IAAHQVRAK
+558 HQV
-567 PNETS
+567 

>member
-1 MKFREMT
+1 MKFSEMT

-13 IDALLARCKELAA
+13 INALLARCKQLAA
-26 KAESA
+26 KAA
-31 ASGEALVAVYYEQS
+31 DAQDGDALIQVYYEQS
-45 RAFADYNTAANLAS
+45 RAFADYTTASQLANIPYA
-59 IHYTCDTRD
+59 CDTRD
-68 AAWKAEQDFFD
+68 AYWKAEQDFFD
-79 ANGPAVQNA
+79 ANGPAVTNA

-94 AFLANPHVDAL
+94 AFLANPYVDAL
-105 TEAFGTTCVAGMKN
+105 TEHFGTTCVAGMKN
-119 AVLGMDDRTIDLQKE
+119 AVLGMDDRTVELQQE
-134 YNALVSQYQQV
+134 FNALVSQYQQI
-145 YGGALVEF
+145 YGGALVEL

-164 PYKENLDPAVRRAAY
+164 PYKEDLDPAVRRAAY

-189 RAELDELY
+189 RDELDTLY
-197 TKIVKNLNEQA
+197 TKIVKNLNQQA
-208 KILGYHD
+208 KVLGYKD

-228 YGPEEIRKFRDQV
+228 YGQAEIQAFRDQV
-241 ANDVVP
+241 ARDVVP
-247 QLKKVIELR
+247 ELQKVMAMR
-256 KKRTGIEHL
+256 AKRTGITHP
-265 TFTDLPV
+265 TFTDLPII
-272 SFRDGNPKPIEGY
+272 FKDGNPKPIPGY
-285 DARMAAS
+285 QARMDAA

-299 SPETAAFIDFMQDNE
+299 SPETAEFIDFMQDNE

-328 YMTSLPAYKAPFI
+328 YMTSLPSYKAPFI

-346 NTSADVD
+346 NTSGDVD

-505 LSLKDHKDAWQR
+505 LSLKDHKDAWER
-517 YLRLVRRAGMA
+517 YLKLVRRAGLA
-528 SYAELCET
+528 SYTELMQT
-536 AGLKVPFTD
+536 AGLKVPFED
-545 GSIKAIAE
+545 GSIKAIAQQ
-553 EMEQW
+553 MGQW
-558 IAAHQVRAK
+558 IAEHQV
-567 PNETS
+567 

>member
-1 MKFREMT
+1 MKFNEMT

-13 IDALLARCKELAA
+13 IGALLARCKELAA
-26 KAESA
+26 KAA
-31 ASGEALVAVYYEQS
+31 AAPDGDALVRLYYEQS
-45 RAFADYNTAANLAS
+45 EAFAEYNTAANLAN

-68 AAWKAEQDFFD
+68 EYWKAEQDFFD
-79 ANGPAVQNA
+79 ANGPAVTNA

-94 AFLANPHVDAL
+94 SFLANPHVDAL
-105 TEAFGTTCVAGMKN
+105 TEKFGTTCVAGMKN
-119 AVLGMDDRTIDLQKE
+119 AVLGMDDRTVELQQQF
-134 YNALVSQYQQV
+134 NALVSRYQQI
-145 YGGALVEF
+145 YGGALVEL

-164 PYKENLDPAVRRAAY
+164 PYKEDLDPAVRRAAY

-197 TKIVKNLNEQA
+197 GEIVKNLNAQA
-208 KILGYHD
+208 RVMGYHD

-247 QLKKVIELR
+247 QLQKVMAMR
-256 KKRTGIEHL
+256 AKRTGIARP
-265 TFTDLPV
+265 TFTDLPIM
-272 SFRDGNPKPIEGY
+272 FKDGNPKPIPGY
-285 DARMAAS
+285 KARMDAA

-299 SPETAAFIDFMQDNE
+299 SPETAEFIDFMQDNE

-328 YMTSLPAYKAPFI
+328 YMTSLPSYKAPFI

-346 NTSADVD
+346 NTSGDVD

-367 AERDPKVPADLECPG
+367 AERDPNVPVDLECPG

-398 PWHHLLFGKDTEK
+398 PWHHLLFGKDTDK
-411 YALLHAEDSFLFL
+411 YALLHAEDSFVFL
-424 AYGCIVDEFQ
+424 AYGCEVDEFQ
-434 HRMYQNPDL
+434 HIMYQNPDL
-443 TPDERNAVWLE
+443 TPDERNAEWLK
-454 LEHKYRPWIDFDNLP
+454 LEKKYRPWIDFDNLP

-505 LSLKDHKDAWQR
+505 LSLTDHKDAWER
-517 YLRLVRRAGMA
+517 YLKLVRRAGLA
-528 SYAELCET
+528 SYTELLET
-536 AGLKVPFTD
+536 AGLKVPFED
-545 GSIKAIAE
+545 GSIKGIAQQMTDWLE
-553 EMEQW
+553 
-558 IAAHQVRAK
+558 AHQV
-567 PNETS
+567 

>member
-1 MKFREMT
+1 MT
-8 YTRPD
+8 KEV
-13 IDALLARCKELAA
+13 IDLRSALELLESIPGQMVHTDVEVDPSAELAGVYRYVGA
-26 KAESA
+26 GGTVARP
-31 ASGEALVAVYYEQS
+31 SGEALVAVYYEQS

-145 YGGALVEF
+145 YGGALVAF

-272 SFRDGNPKPIEGY
+272 SFRDGNPRPIEGY
-285 DARMAAS
+285 DARMAAA

-314 LFDVESRPGKMSGG
+314 LF
-328 YMTSLPAYKAPFI
+328 AAKA
-341 FANWN
+341 
-346 NTSADVD
+346 
-353 VLTHECGHAFEGYV
+353 
-367 AERDPKVPADLECPG
+367 
-382 MESAEIHSM
+382 
-391 AMEFLTA
+391 
-398 PWHHLLFGKDTEK
+398 
-411 YALLHAEDSFLFL
+411 
-424 AYGCIVDEFQ
+424 
-434 HRMYQNPDL
+434 
-443 TPDERNAVWLE
+443 
-454 LEHKYRPWIDFDNLP
+454 
-469 FYGRGAG
+469 
-476 WQRQLHIYECPFYY
+476 
-490 IDYCLSTMAALQFFL
+490 
-505 LSLKDHKDAWQR
+505 
-517 YLRLVRRAGMA
+517 
-528 SYAELCET
+528 
-536 AGLKVPFTD
+536 
-545 GSIKAIAE
+545 
-553 EMEQW
+553 
-558 IAAHQVRAK
+558 
-567 PNETS
+567 

>member
-1 MKFREMT
+1 MKFSEMT

-13 IDALLARCKELAA
+13 INALLARCKQLAA
-26 KAESA
+26 KAA
-31 ASGEALVAVYYEQS
+31 DAQDGDALIQVYYEQS
-45 RAFADYNTAANLAS
+45 RAFADYTTASQLAN

-68 AAWKAEQDFFD
+68 AYWKAEQDFFD
-79 ANGPAVQNA
+79 ANGPAVTNA

-94 AFLANPHVDAL
+94 AFLANPYVDAL
-105 TEAFGTTCVAGMKN
+105 TEHFGTTCVAGMKN
-119 AVLGMDDRTIDLQKE
+119 AVLGMDDRTVELQQE
-134 YNALVSQYQQV
+134 FNALVSQYQQI
-145 YGGALVEF
+145 YGGALVEL

-164 PYKENLDPAVRRAAY
+164 PYKEDLDPAVRRAAY

-189 RAELDELY
+189 RDELDTLY
-197 TKIVKNLNEQA
+197 TKIVKNLNQQA
-208 KILGYHD
+208 KVLGYKD

-228 YGPEEIRKFRDQV
+228 YGQAEIQAFRDQV
-241 ANDVVP
+241 ARDVVP
-247 QLKKVIELR
+247 ELQKVMAMR
-256 KKRTGIEHL
+256 AKRTGITHP
-265 TFTDLPV
+265 TFTDLPII
-272 SFRDGNPKPIEGY
+272 FKDGNPKPIPGY
-285 DARMAAS
+285 QARMDAA

-299 SPETAAFIDFMQDNE
+299 SPETAEFIDFMQDNE

-328 YMTSLPAYKAPFI
+328 YMTSLPSYKAPFI

-346 NTSADVD
+346 NTSGDVD

-434 HRMYQNPDL
+434 HRMYQNPNL

-505 LSLKDHKDAWQR
+505 LSLKDHKDAWER
-517 YLRLVRRAGMA
+517 YLKLVRRAGLA
-528 SYAELCET
+528 SYTELMQT
-536 AGLKVPFTD
+536 AGLKVPFED
-545 GSIKAIAE
+545 GSIKAIAQQ
-553 EMEQW
+553 MGQW
-558 IAAHQVRAK
+558 IAEHQV
-567 PNETS
+567 